1 MERLKKFAAITDSL
15 LSHDRIYLGG
25 DSYFNSIDDYF
36 ENMDLGGNLVRDK
49 KVIFGSVVQALENP
63 VFEILKDKED
73 LQKMKKMFQAKGES
87 L

>member
-1 MERLKKFAAITDSL
+1 MI
-15 LSHDRIYLGG
+15 
-25 DSYFNSIDDYF
+25 
-36 ENMDLGGNLVRDK
+36 K